1 MHVKSLI
8 GKPKYNLDLLIEDM
22 IKNEISSK

>member
-8 GKPKYNLDLLIEDM
+8 GNQNIILDLLIEDM